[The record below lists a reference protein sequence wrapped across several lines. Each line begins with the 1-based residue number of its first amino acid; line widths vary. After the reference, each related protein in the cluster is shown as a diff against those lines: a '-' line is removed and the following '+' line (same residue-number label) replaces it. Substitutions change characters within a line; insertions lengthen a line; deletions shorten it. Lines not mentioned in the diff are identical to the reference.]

1 MLQETALHSLKTL
14 LPKGQVFTDRASLL
28 TYEVDAG
35 LDRGLPDG
43 VVFPRTVEDIVR
55 IIRWS
60 SEHRVPL
67 IARGAGTGL
76 SGGAVADRG
85 GIIVEFSH
93 MEHIL
98 DVDAY
103 GRSAVVEP
111 CVINLA
117 LDERVKAHGLYFP
130 PDPASQRASTI
141 GGNVAE
147 NSGGPHCFKYGVTTN
162 YVTGLDVVLAD
173 GRSIRVGGRALDY
186 PEYDLCGLITGSE
199 GMLALIAS
207 ISLRLVRNP
216 PGVKTLLAIFDS
228 VEQAGTAV
236 SAVIA
241 AGLVPAT
248 MELMDQQIIRLVEP
262 FAHAGLPLDAGAIL
276 IIEVDGYPESLNVQ
290 MDEIVHLVQT
300 NGGYGMHVARNEEE
314 RAKIWLAR
322 KSIAGTTRHYTVDIT
337 VPRSRLAEMLAE
349 VNRICDRLQVH
360 VANLAHAGDGN
371 LHPLLFIPKQLDA
384 EQWKQIYAAGWEM
397 VKYCVSIDGSLTG
410 EHGVGIEKRQHMSL
424 MHTPAE
430 LLALWDIK
438 QVFDPEQVLN
448 PGKLFPLPTQ
458 LGTEP
463 FVGYT
468 STAPAT
474 MEDDMPE
481 VGEVWM
487 PETAAEA
494 ACGLVALAKAGR
506 RVRIAGNMI
515 GSGMVEVGV
524 MGGESAA
531 FNGSMALGGLTKKVT
546 TFRSNGG
553 GRKGDIFL
561 GTDHLRGVKTYA
573 PDDLYITVGAGT
585 LLSEV
590 QSFLAKDRKQ
600 VPLVA
605 PWPAATVGGLVAANI
620 NAPLRMRYGSMRDL
634 VLCAT
639 VVLADER
646 IIRLGR
652 PLVKNVAGFDLTKI
666 FVGSHG
672 SLGLLTDVTLKLI
685 VQPRA
690 RRTLL
695 IPVED
700 MRYGLI
706 WARQIVPLALVA
718 SAIVLCRGYA
728 REGMPT
734 SPYLLAYT
742 AEGIVGDVQAEL
754 GQVRQALRTAEAPE
768 PVEIDTFSGT
778 DLWAEML
785 STTAGTALQARIGVA
800 PKDLPAYMQDQSAV
814 LNTGP
819 FIADIASGCLY
830 TIKPG
835 EDANV
840 ANAWLEALRKP
851 ALMSQGYAVVMDMP
865 TALEG
870 KIECWGYQPES
881 IDIMRKLKARW
892 DPDGVLYAGLFSE
905 SSL

>member
-1 MLQETALHSLKTL
+1 MLQETALRSLKTL

-55 IIRWS
+55 IVRWS
-60 SEHRVPL
+60 GEHRVPL

-93 MEHIL
+93 MDHIL
-98 DVDAY
+98 DIDAY
-103 GRSAVVEP
+103 GRSAVVES

-117 LDERVKAHGLYFP
+117 LDERAKVHGLYFP

-173 GRSIRVGGRALDY
+173 GRPIRVGGQALDY
-186 PEYDLCGLITGSE
+186 PEYDLCGLLTGSE
-199 GMLALIAS
+199 GMLALIAA

-216 PGVKTLLAIFDS
+216 PAVKTLLAIFDS
-228 VEQAGTAV
+228 VEQAGIAV

-248 MELMDQQIIRLVEP
+248 MELMDQQIIHLVEP

-276 IIEVDGYPESLNVQ
+276 IIEVDGYPESLDVQ
-290 MDEIVHLVQT
+290 MDEIVHLVQEH
-300 NGGYGMHVARNEEE
+300 GGYGIRVARNEEE

-322 KSIAGTTRHYTVDIT
+322 KSIAGTARHYTVDIT

-349 VNRICDRLQVH
+349 VNRICDRLHVH
-360 VANLAHAGDGN
+360 AANLAHAGDGN
-371 LHPLLFIPKQLDA
+371 LHPLLFVPQQMDA
-384 EQWKQIYAAGWEM
+384 EQWKQMYAAGWEM

-410 EHGVGIEKRQHMSL
+410 EHGVGIEKRQHMAL

-430 LLALWDIK
+430 LLAFWDIK
-438 QVFDPEQVLN
+438 QVFDPEQILN

-458 LGTEP
+458 QGTEP
-463 FVGYT
+463 FAGYT
-468 STAPAT
+468 SAAPSAT
-474 MEDDMPE
+474 ESDMPE

-494 ACGLVALAKAGR
+494 ARGLAALAKAGK

-531 FNGSMALGGLTKKVT
+531 FNGSMALGRLTKRVT
-546 TFRSNGG
+546 TFKSNGAG
-553 GRKGDIFL
+553 DDADIFL
-561 GTDHLRGVKTYA
+561 STDRLHGVKMYA

-585 LLSEV
+585 PLSEV

-600 VPLVA
+600 VPLA
-605 PWPAATVGGLVAANI
+605 SPWPDATIGGLVAANI

-639 VVLADER
+639 AVLADER
-646 IIRLGR
+646 VIRLGR
-652 PLVKNVAGFDLTKI
+652 PLVKNVAGFDLTKL
-666 FVGSHG
+666 FVGSQG
-672 SLGLLTDVTLKLI
+672 SLGLLTDITLKVI

-690 RRTLL
+690 KRTLL

-706 WARQIVPLALVA
+706 WAREILPLALVA

-728 REGMPT
+728 GAGTPT

-742 AEGIVGDVQAEL
+742 AEGIAEDVQAEL
-754 GQVRQALRTAEAPE
+754 GQVRQALRTAGAPE
-768 PVEIDTFSGT
+768 PVEIETFSGT
-778 DLWAEML
+778 DLWSEML
-785 STTAGTALQARIGVA
+785 STTAGTALQVRIGVA
-800 PKDLPAYMQDQSAV
+800 PKDLPAYMQGQSAI
-814 LNTGP
+814 LNTAP
-819 FIADIASGCLY
+819 FIADIPSGCLY

-835 EDANV
+835 EDVNA

-851 ALMSQGYAVVMDMP
+851 ALTNLGYAVVMDMP
-865 TALEG
+865 TELEG
-870 KIECWGYQPES
+870 KVERWGYQPES

-892 DPDGVLYAGLFSE
+892 DPRGVFHGGLFSQ
-905 SSL
+905 

>member
-1 MLQETALHSLKTL
+1 MKAMLQETALRSLKTL
-14 LPKGQVFTDRASLL
+14 LSKGQVFTDRASLL
-28 TYEVDAG
+28 SYEVDAG
-35 LDRGLPDG
+35 LDRGLPEG
-43 VVFPRTVEDIVR
+43 VVFPRTVEDVVRIVR
-55 IIRWS
+55 WS
-60 SEHRVPL
+60 IEHRVPL

-85 GIIVEFSH
+85 GIIVEFSQ
-93 MEHIL
+93 MNHIL

-103 GRSAVVEP
+103 GRSVVVEP

-117 LDERVKAHGLYFP
+117 LDERVKAQGLYFP

-173 GRSIRVGGRALDY
+173 GRHIRVGGRALDY

-207 ISLRLVRNP
+207 ISLHLVRNP

-228 VEQAGTAV
+228 VEQAAIAV

-241 AGLVPAT
+241 VGLVPAT

-276 IIEVDGYPESLNVQ
+276 IIEVDGYPESLDAQ
-290 MDEIVHLVQT
+290 MDEMVRLLQSH
-300 NGGYGMHVARNEEE
+300 GGYGIRVAGNEEE

-349 VNRICDRLQVH
+349 VNRICDHLHVH

-371 LHPLLFIPKQLDA
+371 LHPLLFIPKQMDA
-384 EQWKQIYAAGWEM
+384 EQWERIYAAGWEM

-424 MHTPAE
+424 MHTTAE
-430 LLALWDIK
+430 LMALWDVK
-438 QVFDPEQVLN
+438 QVFDPEHILN
-448 PGKLFPLPTQ
+448 PGKLFPIPSQ
-458 LGTEP
+458 QGTES
-463 FVGYT
+463 FADYT
-468 STAPAT
+468 SSAAST
-474 MEDDMPE
+474 MTQGNMPE
-481 VGEVWM
+481 TGEVWM

-494 ACGLVALAKAGR
+494 ALGLIALSKAGR
-506 RVRIAGNMI
+506 RVRIG
-515 GSGMVEVGV
+515 GSVVGVGMVGV
-524 MGGESAA
+524 TVSCMMPANLTSTRGGSA
-531 FNGSMALGGLTKKVT
+531 FVL
-546 TFRSNGG
+546 NGG
-553 GRKGDIFL
+553 TDDGGTFL
-561 GTDHLRGVKTYA
+561 STARLQGVKAYA

-585 LLSEV
+585 PLAEI

-600 VPLVA
+600 IPLVS
-605 PWPAATVGGLVAANI
+605 PWPNATVGGLAAANI

-634 VLCAT
+634 ILCAT
-639 VVLADER
+639 AALADGR

-652 PLVKNVAGFDLTKI
+652 PLVKNVAGFDLTKL

-685 VQPRA
+685 VQPRVK
-690 RRTLL
+690 RTLL
-695 IPVED
+695 ISIED

-706 WARQIVPLALVA
+706 WTRQIVPLALVA
-718 SAIVLCRGYA
+718 SAIVLCKGYA
-728 REGMPT
+728 REGTPA

-742 AEGIVGDVQAEL
+742 AEGIAEDVQAEL
-754 GQVRQALRTAEAPE
+754 DQVRQTLRTAGAPE
-768 PVEIDTFSGT
+768 PVEIDALSGT
-778 DLWAEML
+778 DLWNEML
-785 STTAGTALQARIGVA
+785 STTAGTALQVRIGVA
-800 PKDLPAYMQDQSAV
+800 PRDLPAYMQNQSAI
-814 LNTGP
+814 LNRGT

-830 TIKPG
+830 AIRPG
-835 EDANV
+835 EDADE

-851 ALMSQGYAVVMDMP
+851 ALANQGYAVVMDMP
-865 TALEG
+865 ATLQG
-870 KIECWGYQPES
+870 KIEPWGYQPES
-881 IDIMRKLKARW
+881 IDVMRRLKARW
-892 DPDGVLYAGLFSE
+892 DPSGVFHAGLFAAGM
-905 SSL
+905 